1 MPTSKIR
8 NGMIILLFCYSKTV
22 INYLIQAKLQGKNF
36 TVIAMETRPNFTGR
50 MTVKALLKLKIPTT
64 LVTDMV
70 GLLLIPTTNF
80 ILIGADIIAKNGDII
95 NKVGTSVLCQLANLY
110 HIPVYC
116 CADSSKYVQENYP
129 THQTIKTRPLREVF
143 TKTLKGL
150 TVLNP
155 AYDVTER
162 KKITGVLDGNK
173 EE

>member
-8 NGMIILLFCYSKTV
+8 NGMTILLFCYSKTV
-22 INYLIQAKLQGKNF
+22 ITYISKAKKEGKNF
-36 TVIAMETRPNFTGR
+36 TVIVMETRPNFTGR
-50 MTVKALLKLKIPTT
+50 MTAKALLKLKITTT

-70 GLLLIPTTNF
+70 GLLLLPTANL

-95 NKVGTSVLCQLANLY
+95 NKVGTSVLCQLAHLY
-110 HIPVYC
+110 HVPVYC
-116 CADSSKYVQENYP
+116 CADASKHSQENY
-129 THQTIKTRPLREVF
+129 TAHQTIKTRPLREVF
-143 TKTLKGL
+143 TKTPKGL